1 MSYLCFPSAPLYFL
15 DVEEN
20 MGKIECYDFVCFRK
34 HFRIL
39 GLPPLDVFRRVRLV
53 PLISNACNVLGFFF
67 FKDMTHHMS

>member
-20 MGKIECYDFVCFRK
+20 MGQIESYDFVCFRK

-39 GLPPLDVFRRVRLV
+39 RLPPFDVLYN
-53 PLISNACNVLGFFF
+53 IM
-67 FKDMTHHMS
+67 K